1 MGCGET
7 GDGVAPFLF
16 SLAGQI
22 FNGDFVDRGS
32 FSVEV
37 ILTLFGF
44 KLLYP
49 DHFHLL
55 RGEQGGSG
63 LWAGTCFSSEP
74 LLSHLYCGE
83 TAVFPSAF
91 TEIVRRAALEGRQA
105 APHRALHKGR
115 QGLDGLRGWEGSG
128 QRRSG
133 RLGCQQDP
141 SGLRVGSRPRAEGG
155 SRETGGNA
163 GAAWEQGLDWGP
175 LRWSPECLLVG
186 WMQKEQA
193 RGGTPGF

>member
-1 MGCGET
+1 MWRDWGSS
-7 GDGVAPFLF
+7 PLFLF

-55 RGEQGGSG
+55 RGERGGSG
-63 LWAGTCFSSEP
+63 FWAGTCFSSEP

-91 TEIVRRAALEGRQA
+91 TEIVHRAAALEGRQA

-115 QGLDGLRGWEGSG
+115 CGLDGLRGWEGSG

-133 RLGCQQDP
+133 AGWAVSRIPQASVWRADQGLKVGAGRLVVTLEP
-141 SGLRVGSRPRAEGG
+141 RGSR
-155 SRETGGNA
+155 
-163 GAAWEQGLDWGP
+163 
-175 LRWSPECLLVG
+175 G
-186 WMQKEQA
+186 WVWVL
-193 RGGTPGF
+193 